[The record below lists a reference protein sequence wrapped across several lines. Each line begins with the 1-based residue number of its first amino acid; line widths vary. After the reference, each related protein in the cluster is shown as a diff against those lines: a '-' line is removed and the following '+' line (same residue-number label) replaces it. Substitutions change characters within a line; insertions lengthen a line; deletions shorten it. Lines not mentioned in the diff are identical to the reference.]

1 MLFYQLNFII
11 TTSFWLYHKDMNIK
25 KVFGHN
31 LYTYRKKAKISQE
44 ELSEELDISQKH
56 VSDLEMGKSF
66 VSAELLERISQV
78 LRVSPSSLFYSPEE
92 NSLDESRLSQIDR
105 IIEEEAAA
113 AVRAA
118 KLRIRGVEC

>member
-1 MLFYQLNFII
+1 
-11 TTSFWLYHKDMNIK
+11 
-25 KVFGHN
+25 
-31 LYTYRKKAKISQE
+31 
-44 ELSEELDISQKH
+44 
-56 VSDLEMGKSF
+56 MGKSF